1 MEGST
6 LQMNTSQVDAVS
18 VRVYDAP
25 RRRGDL
31 NDGGG
36 LVVVGDGGLVIV
48 RDRRRGRCKHST
60 IGRVYEIVPR

>member
-1 MEGST
+1 
-6 LQMNTSQVDAVS
+6 MNTFQVDAIAM
-18 VRVYDAP
+18 RVDNAA

-36 LVVVGDGGLVIV
+36 LVVVGDGGLVVV